1 MRHPRSSSR
10 PSAQCVAQVGDQVRP
25 ITGSNARARVQV
37 GDNHSSGTPFRGR
50 LALPGTML
58 IGVARLSLPSD
69 WVTAKYSAVQ
79 VRDDVAICSFQLD
92 PSHIC
97 AMCCVIWAGVLE
109 TLHVLAV
116 PIVTLNKA

>member
-79 VRDDVAICSFQLD
+79 VRDDGAICSSQLD
-92 PSHIC
+92 PPHIC
-97 AMCCVIWAGVLE
+97 AVLRD
-109 TLHVLAV
+109 LGRGA
-116 PIVTLNKA
+116 